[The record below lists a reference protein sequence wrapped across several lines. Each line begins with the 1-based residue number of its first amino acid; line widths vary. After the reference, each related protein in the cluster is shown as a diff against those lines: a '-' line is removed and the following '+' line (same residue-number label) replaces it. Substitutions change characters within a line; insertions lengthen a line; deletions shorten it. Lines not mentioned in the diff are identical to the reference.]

1 MIAAQH
7 IKCKTWLQ
15 LTLSIKG
22 IEFLPFGLIPEG
34 FLLVDIKTRELKANG
49 IAKRHEIIAIFA
61 GHKSVFFDGH
71 IFNSI

>member
-22 IEFLPFGLIPEG
+22 IEFLPFGLI
-34 FLLVDIKTRELKANG
+34 
-49 IAKRHEIIAIFA
+49 H
-61 GHKSVFFDGH
+61 
-71 IFNSI
+71 